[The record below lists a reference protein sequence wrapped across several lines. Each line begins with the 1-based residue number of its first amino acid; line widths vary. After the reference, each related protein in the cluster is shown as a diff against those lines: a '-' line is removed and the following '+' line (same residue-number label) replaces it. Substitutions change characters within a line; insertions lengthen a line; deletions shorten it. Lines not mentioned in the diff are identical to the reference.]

1 MGSRVRKSELS
12 FSFVNNKKRAFDALD
27 ACCSELAMTGVTE
40 GYITDRSDSAQSSG
54 RAFNRTTSQP
64 HTSFS
69 GYPIFQSSFDTLRA
83 VYAHPNITG
92 IPDGPSVL
100 KRPRA
105 GAMIDEEVSGELDDD
120 QEMEKGAVRSDSE
133 LKAAMTSENATVLRP
148 MKPLRRTARPFRQT
162 QSLPAAV
169 FGSSLVSGNQKG
181 AGFFT
186 KGSCHEEEDDWSA
199 ANFPDSQGQTRK

>member
-1 MGSRVRKSELS
+1 
-12 FSFVNNKKRAFDALD
+12 
-27 ACCSELAMTGVTE
+27 
-40 GYITDRSDSAQSSG
+40 
-54 RAFNRTTSQP
+54 
-64 HTSFS
+64 
-69 GYPIFQSSFDTLRA
+69 
-83 VYAHPNITG
+83 
-92 IPDGPSVL
+92 
-100 KRPRA
+100 
-105 GAMIDEEVSGELDDD
+105 MIDEEVSGELDDD